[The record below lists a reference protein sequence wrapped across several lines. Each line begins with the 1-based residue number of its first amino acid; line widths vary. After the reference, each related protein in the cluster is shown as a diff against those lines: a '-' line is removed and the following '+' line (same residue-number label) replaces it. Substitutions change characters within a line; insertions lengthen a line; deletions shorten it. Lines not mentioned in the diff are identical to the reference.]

1 MVHSLYGAWPFY
13 KVSVQKQEITITEGE
28 LGLPDEQFYALGEKH
43 PIIHA
48 YRVLM
53 RDVYSSLVAKTT
65 YDADTF
71 VDNLYNYEK
80 RIVSAVRAAKR
91 NGTATSKF
99 MRLYDLTTGAPSVRF
114 AFLLPLIKQSLN
126 ETLIFSKLASN
137 F

>member
-28 LGLPDEQFYALGEKH
+28 LGLPDEQFYALRENH
-43 PIIHA
+43 PIVLA

-53 RDVYSSLVAKTT
+53 RDVYTSLVAKTT
-65 YDADTF
+65 YDAETF

-80 RIVSAVRAAKR
+80 RIVNAVRKAKR

-99 MRLYDLTTGAPSVRF
+99 MRLYDLTTGAPSVRL
-114 AFLLPLIKQSLN
+114 AYLLIS
-126 ETLIFSKLASN
+126 I
-137 F
+137 

>member
-28 LGLPDEQFYALGEKH
+28 LGLPDEQFYALRENH
-43 PIIHA
+43 PIVLA

-53 RDVYSSLVAKTT
+53 RDVYTSLVAKTT
-65 YDADTF
+65 YDAETF

-80 RIVSAVRAAKR
+80 RIVNAVRKAKR

-99 MRLYDLTTGAPSVRF
+99 MRLYDLTTGAPSVRL
-114 AFLLPLIKQSLN
+114 AYLLISIKF
-126 ETLIFSKLASN
+126 FSSSN
-137 F
+137 

>member
-28 LGLPDEQFYALGEKH
+28 LGLPDEQFYALRDDH
-43 PIIHA
+43 PIVKA
-48 YRVLM
+48 YCSLM
-53 RDVYSSLVAKTT
+53 RDVYSSFVAKTT

-80 RIVSAVRAAKR
+80 RIVNAVRKVKR

-99 MRLYDLTTGAPSVRF
+99 MRLYDLTTGAPSVNYF
-114 AFLLPLIKQSLN
+114 FFLMLVQL
-126 ETLIFSKLASN
+126 
-137 F
+137 